1 MLRTGFFI
9 ALTACGFHPGAA
21 TSDDAIGG
29 DSAPPIASCSDHVK
43 DGDETNVDCGGSCAA
58 CSTCTVHALPPTINV
73 DPKPFA
79 AKFLS
84 APQWSCTS
92 TGITTID
99 SDAGTVVSTTCDL
112 GSISV
117 ANGVP
122 QLDSTGVPVFV
133 VRLQGLRVTNG
144 HVLRVI
150 GDKPV
155 VILVAGDV
163 IVDTNGMIDA
173 SAAGATPGPGGS
185 PLSCANRETGLG
197 TMGTNTGW
205 GGGGGGFGTA
215 GGQGC
220 YMTING
226 GAVTG
231 SQNLVPLRGGCPGG
245 TSQSAGQGGAG
256 GGAIEIAASG
266 RIKIG
271 ETGIANIAASGGGG
285 RNSDGGGN
293 GGGAG
298 GGILLVA
305 PANPML
311 GTMGALRTNGGSG
324 TGGASAVGTSSN
336 DGGDGHTADNNAAT
350 DTSGTGGGGNGNDN
364 GRTGGLANRNGNG
377 GLKTA
382 AGNTTGQQN
391 GGRGG
396 GGGGGGRIVVTTS
409 PAATSCD

>member
-1 MLRTGFFI
+1 MLRAGAFF
-9 ALTACGFHPGAA
+9 ALAACGFQPGATA
-21 TSDDAIGG
+21 GASAIGS
-29 DSAPPIASCSDHVK
+29 DSAVSIASCSDGVK
-43 DGDETNVDCGGSCAA
+43 DGDETNVDCGGSCHA
-58 CSTCTVHALPPTINV
+58 CISCTDHALPPAVNV

-84 APQWSCTS
+84 APQWSCTA

-99 SDAGTVVSTTCDL
+99 SHAGTVVSTTCEL
-112 GSISV
+112 GLLSTTNDV
-117 ANGVP
+117 A
-122 QLDSTGVPVFV
+122 QLDPTGSPVFV
-133 VRLQGLRVTNG
+133 VRLQGLQVTNG

-163 IVDTNGMIDA
+163 VVDTNGVIDA
-173 SAAGATPGPGGS
+173 SAAGATAGPGGS
-185 PLSCANRETGLG
+185 PLTCTDHDSGLG

-205 GGGGGGFGTA
+205 GGGGGGFGTP

-226 GAVTG
+226 GAVNG
-231 SQNLVPLRGGCPGG
+231 SQLLTPLRGGCPGG
-245 TSQSAGQGGAG
+245 TSRGAGQGGAG

-266 RIKIG
+266 TIAIG
-271 ETGIANIAASGGGG
+271 ATGPANIVASGGGG

-305 PANPML
+305 PANPRL
-311 GTMGALRTNGGSG
+311 GALGALRAHGGSG
-324 TGGASAVGTSSN
+324 TGGASSAGTSSN
-336 DGGDGHTADNNAAT
+336 DGGDGHTVDNIAAT
-350 DTSGTGGGGNGNDN
+350 DTSGNAGGGNNNDN
-364 GRTGGLANRNGNG
+364 GRTGGLAHRTGTG
-377 GLKTA
+377 GIMTA
-382 AGNTTGQQN
+382 AGNATNQQN

-409 PAATSCD
+409 AAATSCD